1 MLGISACFY
10 CTHVNFDA
18 MGDSILRELKNA
30 CMEDPGNPAF
40 WNEVKKRRADLGL
53 ITASEAA
60 KHGGKSSIAD
70 KSTEEVR
77 GCTVLEDLTNPL
89 PVLVKVIMTI
99 ILASA
104 YIVYPIVIIVPDV
117 RPPSN
122 DLRVFLR
129 TSDPISREIRGD
141 PDSSLLLHKTCIF

>member
-1 MLGISACFY
+1 MLGIGVCFC
-10 CTHVNFDA
+10 CTRANFDA
-18 MGDSILRELKNA
+18 TEDSILRELKNA

-60 KHGGKSSIAD
+60 KHGGKSNIVD

-77 GCTVLEDLTNPL
+77 RCTVLDDLTNAL
-89 PVLVKVIMTI
+89 SVLVKVIMTI

-104 YIVYPIVIIVPDV
+104 YTIYPPLSLPQMCPHPLMKSAFFSGRRI
-117 RPPSN
+117 RY
-122 DLRVFLR
+122 
-129 TSDPISREIRGD
+129 SRK
-141 PDSSLLLHKTCIF
+141 P